1 MNPFAIAAGIVG
13 GRLRSRGKLAF
24 GVTAALTG
32 FRVFRRITRASSKP
46 VLTFAVKPGEVY
58 EIRGNRR
65 RGQ

>member
-1 MNPFAIAAGIVG
+1 MNPLAIAAGIVG

-32 FRVFRRITRASSKP
+32 FRVFRRITRNSSKP
-46 VLTFAVKPGEVY
+46 VLSFAVKPGEVY
-58 EIRGNRR
+58 EIRGICR